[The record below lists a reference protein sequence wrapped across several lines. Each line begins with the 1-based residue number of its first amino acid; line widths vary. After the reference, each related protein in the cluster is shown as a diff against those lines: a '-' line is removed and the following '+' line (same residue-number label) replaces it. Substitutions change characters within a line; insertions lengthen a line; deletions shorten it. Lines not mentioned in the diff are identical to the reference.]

1 MTFTDEELD
10 FIIKYEPSE
19 VTSSLARE
27 LKAMR
32 VKLPSIEKELE
43 RTRLNYESLFDEMVD
58 FRSHRLGTRRHEH
71 E

>member
-32 VKLPSIEKELE
+32 VKLPSIELIAELK
-43 RTRLNYESLFDEMVD
+43 S
-58 FRSHRLGTRRHEH
+58 
-71 E
+71 